1 MLFIAMSILW
11 PNLVML
17 ILVVAPYHLLR
28 PCQMEKGSD
37 RKEKSYLLEVSCNL
51 QHQHYIQRSYRSHQ
65 AFQWKWYFDWNWSRF
80 SLRIFLLIW
89 SISFERIVDQNNT
102 YQLISIYTSNFS
114 ITRASF
120 NSIIVTGVG
129 SKSIIT
135 LCISI
140 FEKLLSRNALF
151 PFIFI
156 WTINSQ
162 IFTYTIVPSSF
173 LMVIWVE
180 VATW

>member
-1 MLFIAMSILW
+1 MSIPW

-65 AFQWKWYFDWNWSRF
+65 AFQWKWYFDWNWSTFTKR
-80 SLRIFLLIW
+80 LLLFIAGLLYQ
-89 SISFERIVDQNNT
+89 FNHNNT

-120 NSIIVTGVG
+120 NSIIVTGVR

-140 FEKLLSRNALF
+140 FEKLLSRN
-151 PFIFI
+151 
-156 WTINSQ
+156 
-162 IFTYTIVPSSF
+162 SSSE
-173 LMVIWVE
+173 L
-180 VATW
+180 